1 MAANKPRRDARRA
14 VPRLYKGARNRAADA
29 ARHCFGRSRAQVQ
42 VQVQDACARGSA
54 VTLRNGLTGADDASS
69 IMP

>member
-1 MAANKPRRDARRA
+1 MAANTPRRDARRA

-42 VQVQDACARGSA
+42 VQDACARGSA
-54 VTLRNGLTGADDASS
+54 VTARNGLTGADDASS